1 MTIEFSGANVTIED
15 IAAIAKDDREVVAS
29 ATVRGRLLTA
39 RRILEEAAA
48 AGQQIYGMNTGL
60 GANLKTPVSGDF
72 DAFQLTLIRGR
83 GMAVGDPLK
92 RDTTR
97 AVMAARLA
105 MLAVGGSGI
114 SLPVFEALLSVL
126 NAGVHP
132 VMPSLGSIGAGDLV
146 LLSAM
151 ARALVGEG
159 EAEFQ
164 GKIHPAHEALRLAG
178 LTPARLQPKDGISLI
193 NASAVSAGTGSLILY
208 DAKQIFDAQRRA
220 AGLAFEGLG
229 GNPLN
234 LSPGIQTARPAAGQ
248 AVEGAYLLGALEGS
262 SLFETATA
270 LQDPLSLRCIAPI
283 HGTLATALSAARTAV
298 EIELNAAADNPV
310 VLIDEKR
317 VLSTGNFHTPSLA
330 LAFET
335 LGLAIAQAAAASAG
349 RFIQLTGSGRNGL
362 PRYLSPTGGASAGFV
377 PLQKTVAAL
386 MAEIRHKANPVML
399 DFLAVS
405 EGVEDHA
412 TQSSLAIRKVGEM
425 VELWRLVVSCE
436 LLAAAQAVDLRPLH
450 RCGRVTGITHAFVRN
465 LSPPLAEDRPL
476 GSEVSLIAKQLL
488 RFDEVDWS
496 SATKLNEK

>member
-1 MTIEFSGANVTIED
+1 MTIEFSGGHVTIED
-15 IAAIAKDDREVVAS
+15 IAAIARDHQAVAAS
-29 ATVRGRLLTA
+29 AMVRGRLLTA

-60 GANLKTPVSGDF
+60 GANLKTAVTGDF
-72 DAFQLTLIRGR
+72 EAFQLTLIRGR
-83 GMAVGDPLK
+83 GMAVGESLK
-92 RDTTR
+92 RDATR

-105 MLAVGGSGI
+105 MLSVGGSGI
-114 SLPVFEALLSVL
+114 SLSVFEALLAML

-159 EAEFQ
+159 EAELE
-164 GKIHPAHEALRLAG
+164 GHVHPAHEALRLAG
-178 LTPARLQPKDGISLI
+178 LSPVGLQPKDGISLI
-193 NASAVSAGTGSLILY
+193 NASAVSAGTGALIL
-208 DAKQIFDAQRRA
+208 FDAERIFGAQREA
-220 AGLAFEGLG
+220 AGLAFEALG
-229 GNPLN
+229 GNPLI
-234 LSPGIQTARPAAGQ
+234 LSPGIQAARPAAGQ
-248 AVEGAYLLGALEGS
+248 ADEAAYLLRALEGS
-262 SLFETATA
+262 VLFETTAA

-283 HGTLATALSAARTAV
+283 HGTLATALCAARTAV

-349 RFIQLTGSGRNGL
+349 RFMQLTGSGRNGL
-362 PRYLSPTGGASAGFV
+362 PRYLSPAGGPSAGFV

-386 MAEIRHKANPVML
+386 MADIRHKANPVML

-412 TQSSLAIRKVGEM
+412 TQSALAVRKLGEM
-425 VELWRLVVSCE
+425 LDLWRLVIACE
-436 LLAAAQAVDLRPLH
+436 LLAAAQAVDLRPSH
-450 RCGRVTGITHAFVRN
+450 RCGRETAGTYAFVRA
-465 LSPPLAEDRPL
+465 LSAPFTDDRPL
-476 GSEVSLIAKQLL
+476 GGDVSAIASQLL
-488 RFDEVDWS
+488 QGEL
-496 SATKLNEK
+496 K